1 MSEVNAVQK
10 ANMPEINAQAAI
22 VVTQHDGKILLEKNA
37 KLKMY
42 PAFATK
48 ILATII
54 AIEKCNPSDIVTIS
68 QNTINELAKWKGSAS
83 INLLAGE
90 NISVLD
96 LIYSM
101 MLVSANDSMFALA
114 EFISGD
120 KDSFTRLM
128 QEKAIAIGAADTTL
142 TDENGRFTSEQ
153 ISTAYDM
160 AIVCRYCMTNRI
172 FRKIAGTD
180 KYIIPATN
188 KSPERV
194 LQSTNLLI
202 NSQNRRYRYETAI
215 GIKSGYTLR
224 SKACL
229 ACSALP
235 PKNKYG
241 EEVLAIILGAENT
254 KQIKYVFHDAVT
266 LFDFTYDN
274 FEMLSGKKQEQRESA
289 DRDSIFSVTEI
300 CDAVNTLQRNA
311 REVPI
316 TTFAFGKQKIT
327 PGCAYFAENVESAHK
342 AIAAGASI
350 IISEQTIPSVPCI
363 VVSNLQTAKEQI
375 ASLVKGKLSSW
386 SIGILDCPDKINP
399 MGMICQLIG
408 ERMKVTKSVAVDNN
422 YESILK
428 AILSSTKKTDA
439 TVLGVSCMVEGNVEK
454 VAKTAN
460 FDVAIMP
467 SAIVS
472 KNPRDLTKAEL
483 TQEKLMICEGMS
495 EAGAVIMNIDD
506 RNLASV
512 FTIPQDIITI
522 GVDNR
527 LADYYADEIQIIQDK
542 ITFDIV
548 KGRERYPIELYS
560 DDKHSVYQALATFA
574 LGEIMGIAPRQI
586 TASIEKYR
594 KTDGLNKARNER
606 GIYIISDFESDS
618 SESVGAALKEL
629 CSVFIPDSARRIAVF
644 SDIGAGEEFE
654 TNMFK
659 KVGALINKCSV
670 DITVCLGKTAAHIA
684 DTADLKNKSV
694 IIFETKE
701 ALTEYLKLN
710 LRENDA
716 ILFKASSDT
725 GLDDVMT
732 QVT

>member
-10 ANMPEINAQAAI
+10 TDMPEINAQAAI
-22 VVTQHDGKILLEKNA
+22 VVTQHEGKILLEKNA

-54 AIEKCNPSDIVTIS
+54 ALEKCNPSDVVTIS
-68 QNTINELAKWKGSAS
+68 QNTINEIAKWKGSAS
-83 INLLAGE
+83 INLQAGE

-120 KDSFTRLM
+120 KDKFSRLM
-128 QEKAIAIGAADTTL
+128 QEKAISIGAVDTKL
-142 TDENGRFTSEQ
+142 TDDNGCFTTEQ
-153 ISTAYDM
+153 ISSAYDM

-172 FRKIAGTD
+172 FRKISATD
-180 KYIIPATN
+180 KYTIPPTN
-188 KSPERV
+188 KSPERL

-215 GIKSGYTLR
+215 GIKSGYTVR

-235 PKNKYG
+235 PKGKYG

-254 KQIKYVFHDAVT
+254 KQMKYVFHDAVT

-274 FEMLSGKKQEQRESA
+274 FESLSGKKQEQQEEI
-289 DRDSIFSVTEI
+289 DKDSIFSITEI
-300 CDAVNTLQRNA
+300 CDAVNTLQRNVG
-311 REVPI
+311 EVPV

-327 PGCAYFAENVESAHK
+327 PGCAYFAENADSAKK
-342 AIAAGASI
+342 AIASGANV
-350 IISEQTIPSVPCI
+350 IISEQTLPNIPCI
-363 VVSNLQTAKEQI
+363 VVSNLQSAKERV
-375 ASLVKGKLSSW
+375 ASLIKAKLGSW

-408 ERMKVTKSVAVDNN
+408 ERMKLTKSVAVDNN
-422 YESILK
+422 YDSILK

-454 VAKTAN
+454 AARTAN
-460 FDVAIMP
+460 FDVAILP

-483 TQEKLMICEGMS
+483 TEEKLKVCEGMS
-495 EAGAVIMNIDD
+495 EAGAIIMNIDD
-506 RNLASV
+506 KNLASV

-527 LADYYADEIQIIQDK
+527 LADYFADEINITENK

-548 KGRERYPIELYS
+548 NGRERYPIELYS

-574 LGEIMGIAPRQI
+574 LGEIMGIPAKQI
-586 TASIEKYR
+586 ITSIEKYR
-594 KTDGLNKARNER
+594 KTDGLNKVRNER
-606 GIYIISDFESDS
+606 GIYVISDFESDA

-629 CSVFIPDSARRIAVF
+629 CSAFIPETARRIAVF

-670 DITVCLGKTAAHIA
+670 DIAVCLGKTAAHIA
-684 DTADLKNKSV
+684 DTADLKKKSV